1 MKYAERAQRRS
12 SLLAGYGNRCRSCK
26 SGYFLFVVH
35 DTAYLV
41 AFGGRERVPGDSS
54 ASEHGRTRISLATTC
69 RLELTSESDV
79 TTLSLFV
86 LTNI

>member
-1 MKYAERAQRRS
+1 MPNVLSEGAVYLPAMGTDAAHARA
-12 SLLAGYGNRCRSCK
+12 GI
-26 SGYFLFVVH
+26 FLFVVH

-79 TTLSLFV
+79 TTPSLFV
-86 LTNI
+86 PTNI